1 METKDY
7 QINDKK
13 KDLKTEIK
21 LSLKFL
27 KENPLKSILFLIFN
41 IVWIGWPIF
50 FILIEIKQEQ
60 WAKWGSTILS
70 LISIMITFLIFLFTI
85 YINKKI
91 REKNNIFDKELKEIL
106 IGIQTILQQNF
117 KQEIKNVKE
126 ENLVLD
132 KVKELQLDTEKNQKE
147 AKKINQ
153 EIEKK

>member
-1 METKDY
+1 
-7 QINDKK
+7 
-13 KDLKTEIK
+13 
-21 LSLKFL
+21 
-27 KENPLKSILFLIFN
+27 
-41 IVWIGWPIF
+41 
-50 FILIEIKQEQ
+50 
-60 WAKWGSTILS
+60 
-70 LISIMITFLIFLFTI
+70 MITFLIFLFTI